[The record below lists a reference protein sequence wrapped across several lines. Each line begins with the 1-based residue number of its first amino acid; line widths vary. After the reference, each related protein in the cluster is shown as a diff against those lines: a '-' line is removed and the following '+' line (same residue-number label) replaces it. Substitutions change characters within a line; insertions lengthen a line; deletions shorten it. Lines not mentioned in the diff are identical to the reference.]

1 MKFTADTSQWIVTE
15 CRIGNSWTPKV
26 QWQPSDLQAQHVC
39 FFNTHSFSKPHFVS
53 QPCSP
58 NGHRT
63 GTQRERRLQWQKKTI
78 WKWKDFGEVCDFATI
93 LQQKFTNQRR
103 APP

>member
-1 MKFTADTSQWIVTE
+1 M
-15 CRIGNSWTPKV
+15 V
-26 QWQPSDLQAQHVC
+26 QWQEQPSDLQAQHVC
-39 FFNTHSFSKPHFVS
+39 FFNTHSFSKPHSV
-53 QPCSP
+53 
-58 NGHRT
+58 T
-63 GTQRERRLQWQKKTI
+63 AAVLTVGTERERRLQWQRTI

>member
-39 FFNTHSFSKPHFVS
+39 FFNTHSFSKPHSVTAVLTERA
-53 QPCSP
+53 P
-58 NGHRT
+58 NGNEDSNGKRKPSGNGKT
-63 GTQRERRLQWQKKTI
+63 SEKFVTLQPFCNKNSQTKEGHPHKH
-78 WKWKDFGEVCDFATI
+78 
-93 LQQKFTNQRR
+93 
-103 APP
+103 P